1 MRGRTEGEN
10 GTEMRFFI
18 DTADVEAIRDLAA
31 TGLVDGVTT
40 NPSLV
45 AKSGRDFIEV
55 LGEICA
61 LVPGPVSAE
70 VTATETQAM
79 LAEARRLAQ
88 VADNVVIKVPLT
100 PDGLK
105 ACRTLTDEGT
115 QVNVTL
121 CFSAAQAILAAKAGA
136 RYVSPFIGRLDDIGA
151 DGLALIGEIVQIYN
165 AYPDFTTEVLVAS
178 VRNSA
183 HVVEAAKMGAHVA
196 TLPPAVL
203 RAMFKHPLTDKG
215 LDAFLADWAK
225 TGQSILTQ
233 RADDA
238 AE

>member
-1 MRGRTEGEN
+1 
-10 GTEMRFFI
+10 MRFFI
-18 DTADVEAIRDLAA
+18 DTADVETIRDLAA

-79 LAEARRLAQ
+79 LAEARLLAR
-88 VADNVVIKVPLT
+88 VAENVVVKVPLT

-105 ACRTLTDEGT
+105 ACRALTDEGT

-136 RYVSPFIGRLDDIGA
+136 RYVSPFVGRLDDIGA
-151 DGLALIGEIVQIYN
+151 DGLALIGEIVQIYD

-196 TLPPAVL
+196 TLPPAIL
-203 RAMFKHPLTDKG
+203 QAMFKHPLTDKG
-215 LDAFLADWAK
+215 LDAFLSDWAK
-225 TGQSILTQ
+225 TGQSILNQ
-233 RADDA
+233 RTDDA